1 MFKNIDNNRQ
11 QQITID
17 NNRKLISGLR
27 KLVESVF
34 SRTTG
39 DFNDFDDTP
48 LPNNRSTARNLFD
61 DTPLPAQVRQYKLN
75 KEPNLRVQ
83 CTVANT

>member
-1 MFKNIDNNRQ
+1 MIIEIKFQDLE
-11 QQITID
+11 T
-17 NNRKLISGLR
+17 KLF
-27 KLVESVF
+27 ESAF

-61 DTPLPAQVRQYKLN
+61 DTPLPAQVRQYTLN
-75 KEPNLRVQ
+75 
-83 CTVANT
+83 